1 MPSGLQLK
9 NVLIT
14 AEDMNSLIADF
25 ASLSAGVAFRD
36 GDRYAV
42 LDPDSAHLGVALA
55 APDDHPA
62 PGQLVLS
69 AKTDH
74 VQAAVDELVDGGA
87 EVVTPLHRGGHEVR
101 ALVRGR
107 SGLLLMI
114 YGPEE

>member
-1 MPSGLQLK
+1 VPVGLQLK

-14 AEDMNSLIADF
+14 AEDMDVLIADF
-25 ASLSAGVAFRD
+25 ATLSADVAFRD

-42 LDPDSAHLGVALA
+42 LDPDSARLGVALA

-62 PGQLVLS
+62 PGQIVLS

-74 VQAAVDELVDGGA
+74 VRTAVDELVSGGA
-87 EVVTPLHRGGHEVR
+87 DVVTPVHRGGHEVR

>member
-1 MPSGLQLK
+1 VSAGLQLK

-14 AEDMNSLIADF
+14 AEDMDGLIADF
-25 ASLSAGVAFRD
+25 ATLSAGVAFRD
-36 GDRYAV
+36 GDQYAV
-42 LDPDSAHLGVALA
+42 LDSDSARLGIALA
-55 APDDHPA
+55 APNDHPA

-74 VQAAVDELVDGGA
+74 VQVAVDELVRGGA
-87 EVVTPLHRGGHEVR
+87 EVLTPLHRGGHEVR
-101 ALVRGR
+101 ALVRGH